1 MSKYK
6 GGWYSWA
13 YCWLLLAPWF
23 MYKYIHVYSF
33 LLLSYNIHSSKPHLE
48 KKNMWSD
55 NKGKIQLDIVL
66 TVTYTLRSNIRMML
80 SRLCTSSRRPLWWRV
95 RQFMGTSF
103 SSGSR
108 IFLNNVQ
115 SLSQPVKCQYNV
127 NTHEFNLHYF
137 SILH

>member
-23 MYKYIHVYSF
+23 MYTNKFMYIVFYCYHKIYILQS
-33 LLLSYNIHSSKPHLE
+33 LIW
-48 KKNMWSD
+48 KKKTWSD

-127 NTHEFNLHYF
+127 ITHEFNLHYF